1 MKLKEM
7 VEKINPDVDKYVN
20 DIFDTVE
27 EAIKDFDW
35 EIFSKGSLMWR
46 GIFKYGIRDPHVSDE
61 FEIVDFYGANNKKYV
76 YITEWAFKE
85 LILSEKLCSIPYDEV
100 KACLPLMVKKGI
112 IADVFMNPH
121 VGLLYIG
128 IWLE

>member
-1 MKLKEM
+1 MNLKEM

-27 EAIKDFDW
+27 EAIKNFDW
-35 EIFSKGSLMWR
+35 EVISKDSFMWR
-46 GIFKYGIRDPHVSDE
+46 GIFAYGLKVSE
-61 FEIVDFYGANNKKYV
+61 TVEIAEHSNDYRRYV

-112 IADVFMNPH
+112 IADVNMNH
-121 VGLLYIG
+121 DTGLLYIG

>member
-1 MKLKEM
+1 MNLKEL

-27 EAIKDFDW
+27 EAIKNFDW
-35 EIFSKGSLMWR
+35 EVISKDSFMWR

-61 FEIVDFYGANNKKYV
+61 FEIADFYGTNNKKYV

-121 VGLLYIG
+121 IGLLYIG